1 MVGLELSDVVS
12 DPDAD
17 EGVVGVLEEVDE
29 RLGDAVG
36 VKELEDEAAMADA
49 ELKDRDLVVEAGV
62 AGAPLGVEAD
72 DEVAEAAAVDALG
85 VVDPLVDEEGNVG
98 DEGLDGVGVD
108 SDVEDVVGVAGNLAI
123 FDGDFHGGFEEE
135 RNRESLESKIG
146 STEGGRES
154 EKWKKKEAN
163 ETKRKRRER
172 TWVCDF

>member
-36 VKELEDEAAMADA
+36 VEELEDEAAMADA
-49 ELKDRDLVVEAGV
+49 ELNDRDLVVEAGV

-85 VVDPLVDEEGNVG
+85 VVDPLVDEAGNVG
-98 DEGLDGVGVD
+98 DEGLNSVGVD

-123 FDGDFHGGFEEE
+123 FDGDFHGGFAERKGKGEGGGGVEEEE
-135 RNRESLESKIG
+135 RNRES
-146 STEGGRES
+146 
-154 EKWKKKEAN
+154 
-163 ETKRKRRER
+163 
-172 TWVCDF
+172 